1 MSDPDDPSATDPD
14 RSPSDA
20 ATGDATTDDAATDG
34 SSESADTRTP
44 GSGGTVE
51 SAGSEVEPSAS
62 GPSGSDADAAESG
75 IVSAEDLEEV
85 LDEETVGDS
94 RRLDPKVRLY
104 WVTSRV
110 FGAVFLSVFGGFLVQ
125 AVGGGLGYVELP
137 GAFPFGIA
145 REAVLG
151 AVGTFLLV
159 GGVVVAHAL
168 LYYRSWR
175 YEVRTDSLSLTRGV
189 FTRVQT
195 VAPYVRVQHID
206 TRRGPVERLLG
217 LSTLVVYTA
226 GSRGADVTVPGLTD
240 ERAAELQRGLKLLAI
255 ASEEEDAV

>member
-1 MSDPDDPSATDPD
+1 MQFSGVASG
-14 RSPSDA
+14 A
-20 ATGDATTDDAATDG
+20 AGDATTDDAATDG
-34 SSESADTRTP
+34 SSESADTHTP

-62 GPSGSDADAAESG
+62 GPSGGDADAAESG

-137 GAFPFGIA
+137 GPLPFGIA
-145 REAVLG
+145 EEAVLG
-151 AVGTFLLV
+151 AIGTFLLV
-159 GGVVVAHAL
+159 GGVVVVHAL

-175 YEVRTDSLSLTRGV
+175 YEVRDDSLFLDRGVLTRV
-189 FTRVQT
+189 RT
-195 VAPYVRVQHID
+195 VVPYVRVQHVD
-206 TRRGPVERLLG
+206 VSRGPLERTLG
-217 LSTLVVYTA
+217 LASVVVYTA
-226 GSRGADVTVPGLTD
+226 GSRGADVTIPGL
-240 ERAAELQRGLKLLAI
+240 EPKRAEDLQARLKRLAI
-255 ASEEEDAV
+255 AAEGEDAV